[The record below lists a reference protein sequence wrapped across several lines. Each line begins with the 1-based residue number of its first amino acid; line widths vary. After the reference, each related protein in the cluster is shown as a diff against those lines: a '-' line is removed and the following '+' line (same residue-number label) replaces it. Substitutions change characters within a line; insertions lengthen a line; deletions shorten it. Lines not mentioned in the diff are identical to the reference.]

1 MSEYAKAVLE
11 LPVSP
16 ERAKAE
22 REAQQLFKK
31 NKEKLKAAI
40 MHDERLSSNYRVMGW
55 KIADLLNFKTGYAW
69 PSEEFLAEKT
79 HCSPRTARRAI
90 ARLTDERTGWFR
102 RELDGRNNCYFPRF
116 ERLDRSRDRGH
127 SGPPIEA
134 TSGVSSGLLSSLI
147 DPPEKE
153 ILTNRSASDQI
164 TEQPVANGRRDGS
177 KADRLKNG
185 VVSLGNQDEIITK
198 LAHKDGK
205 RHFVLQDSEPWERWT
220 RYLAAQGRPP
230 MMPRRHL
237 WKGKWRV
244 GCDMPSLYPLGF
256 DLRLSSRPYRD
267 PRDTVADASD
277 RQLAEIRARNSE
289 KIEAS
294 PFLLERLRRMDGDR

>member
-11 LPVSP
+11 LPVST

-31 NKEKLKAAI
+31 NREKLKAAI
-40 MHDERLSSNYRVMGW
+40 MRDRLPSNYRLVGW
-55 KIADLLNFKTGYAW
+55 EIAELLNFKTGYAW

-79 HCSPRTARRAI
+79 HCGLRTVRRAV
-90 ARLTDERTGWFR
+90 ARLTDEQTGWFR

-116 ERLDRSRDRGH
+116 EQLDRPRDRGH
-127 SGPPIEA
+127 SDPPIEA
-134 TSGVSSGLLSSLI
+134 TPGVSSGLLSSLVY
-147 DPPEKE
+147 PPEKE
-153 ILTNRSASDQI
+153 ILIDRGANDQI
-164 TEQPVANGRRDGS
+164 AEQPPTNSKRDGS
-177 KADRLKNG
+177 RADRLKDG
-185 VVSLGNQDEIITK
+185 VVSLVNQHEIITE
-198 LAHKDGK
+198 LAHRGGK
-205 RHFVLQDSEPWERWT
+205 RHFVFQDSVPWELWT

-237 WKGKWRV
+237 LKGKWRV
-244 GCDMPSLYPLGF
+244 GCYMPSFFPPGSDYPGSP
-256 DLRLSSRPYRD
+256 DRYRG
-267 PRDTVADASD
+267 PRGVVADAGD

-294 PFLLERLRRMDGDR
+294 PFLLESLRRKNWDT

>member
-40 MHDERLSSNYRVMGW
+40 LRDERLPSNYRLIGW
-55 KIADLLNFKTGYAW
+55 EIVELLNFKTGYAW
-69 PSEEFLAEKT
+69 PSQEFLAEKS
-79 HCSPRTARRAI
+79 HCGLRTVRRAV
-90 ARLTDERTGWFR
+90 ARLSDEHTGWFR

-116 ERLDRSRDRGH
+116 ERLDRPRDRGH

-134 TSGVSSGLLSSLI
+134 TSGVSSGLLSSLV

-153 ILTNRSASDQI
+153 ILINRVASDQI
-164 TEQPVANGRRDGS
+164 AERPPANSKRDGS
-177 KADRLKNG
+177 NADRLKDG
-185 VVSLGNQDEIITK
+185 VVSFANQDEIITE
-198 LAHKDGK
+198 LAQRDGK
-205 RHFVLQDSEPWERWT
+205 RHFVFQDSAPWELWT

-237 WKGKWRV
+237 LKGKWRV
-244 GCDMPSLYPLGF
+244 GCDMPSFCPPGSDYQGSP
-256 DLRLSSRPYRD
+256 DRYRG
-267 PRDTVADASD
+267 PRGAVADVND
-277 RQLAEIRARNSE
+277 RQLAEIRARNPE